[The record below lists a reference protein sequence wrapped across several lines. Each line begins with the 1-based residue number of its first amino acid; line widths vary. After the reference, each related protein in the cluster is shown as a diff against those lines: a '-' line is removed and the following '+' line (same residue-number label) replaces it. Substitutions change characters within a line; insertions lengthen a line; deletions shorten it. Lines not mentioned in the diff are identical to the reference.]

1 MQSIVKALGIAALL
15 AMVVGA
21 ATPAQ
26 AAPIVSIV
34 PSSVTV
40 NTSVEDEVTLDVLVT
55 GLTEEIG
62 GYSLDIIWNAAVMSW
77 TFIQADPNPNFD
89 PITVFFDPYSLD
101 QGNVGILIAGD
112 PVAPNTG
119 LTDPLKILS
128 IKFQGLLLEG
138 QTNVDLANV
147 HLSDKAGF
155 EIDGVEAVGGVVC
168 FARLGGTAPAYNTQD
183 PNCQR
188 TVPEPMTLS
197 LLAAGLAGAVVR
209 RRASK
214 RS

>member
-1 MQSIVKALGIAALL
+1 MQSIVKSLGIAAL
-15 AMVVGA
+15 AIVVGA
-21 ATPAQ
+21 AAPAQ

-40 NTSVEDEVTLDVLVT
+40 NTSVGDEVTLDVLVT

-62 GYSLDIIWNAAVMSW
+62 GYSLDILWNAAIMNWIFVD
-77 TFIQADPNPNFD
+77 ADPNPNFD
-89 PITVFFDPYSLD
+89 PNTVFFDPYSLA
-101 QGNVGILIAGD
+101 QGNVGVLIAGD
-112 PVAPNTG
+112 PVGPNTG

-128 IKFQGLLLEG
+128 IKFKGNVLEG

-147 HLSDKAGF
+147 HLSKK
-155 EIDGVEAVGGVVC
+155 DGATDIADVSAVGGVVC
-168 FARLGGTAPAYNTQD
+168 FARLGSPQPTAPA
-183 PNCQR
+183 PECVR
-188 TVPEPMTLS
+188 SVPEPMTLS